1 LAYKYNNGND
11 GIGIPFMRYSYSGNY
26 IIDYGAGGL
35 CLFNNMLTS
44 VPDNPNPNEPVIYP
58 NPTTGELII
67 KSSYFQQG
75 QLKIELFDLNGNLLK
90 ILYDGFYSQ
99 DDLRFD
105 ISFVSSG
112 IYILKPIKIIRLK
125 LLK

>member
-1 LAYKYNNGND
+1 
-11 GIGIPFMRYSYSGNY
+11 
-26 IIDYGAGGL
+26 
-35 CLFNNMLTS
+35 MLTS
-44 VPDNPNPNEPVIYP
+44 VPDDPNPNEPVIYP

-112 IYILKPIKIIRLK
+112 IYILKANQNNKVKTFKIIKWR
-125 LLK
+125 